1 MVALKRFES
10 LNTSF
15 VNLAALLRYLREQS
29 FFGSIHLAANQ
40 YEAEIFLN
48 GATAPVVFELDQA
61 GVATEVA
68 GAIERVLVH
77 GREPGGIVTVYEGKT
92 VPAPL
97 PAPLIQSESEPSFAD
112 QIPVSE
118 PEPIEQIDWQALLSS
133 GGEIV
138 AAVERA
144 VNSVEA
150 DFASHFRIAAIAVGD
165 DYPFMDPTI
174 GEFRYESGVVTLAR
188 RPTPNVFVSGVS
200 DCLRRIINKLA
211 IDKDGQRLRER
222 VAVELAVAA
231 RMKPNGLGQFKAQ
244 LDRIAGTRVL

>member
-1 MVALKRFES
+1 MVALKRFEN

-29 FFGSIHLAANQ
+29 FAGSIHLAANQ

-61 GVATEVA
+61 GVPTEVA

-97 PAPLIQSESEPSFAD
+97 IEAKAEPSLTD
-112 QIPVSE
+112 QIPLSE
-118 PEPIEQIDWQALLSS
+118 PESIEQTDWQALLNMS
-133 GGEIV
+133 GDVV

-144 VNSVEA
+144 VNSVGA
-150 DFASHFRIAAIAVGD
+150 DFASHFRSASIAVGD

-174 GEFRYESGVVTLAR
+174 GEFRYEKGVVRLTR
-188 RPTPNVFVSGVS
+188 RPTPNAFVSGVS

-231 RMKPNGLGQFKAQ
+231 RMRPNALGEFKAQ

>member
-1 MVALKRFES
+1 MVALKRFEN

-29 FFGSIHLAANQ
+29 FSGSIHLAAKQ

-48 GATAPVVFELDQA
+48 GTNAPVVFELDQA
-61 GVATEVA
+61 GVRAEVA

-77 GREPGGIVTVYEGKT
+77 SREPGGTITVYEGKT

-97 PAPLIQSESEPSFAD
+97 IDADAEPSLVD
-112 QIPVSE
+112 QMPESE
-118 PEPIEQIDWQALLSS
+118 PEPNEHLDWQALLQV
-133 GGEIV
+133 GADVV

-144 VNSVEA
+144 VNSVGA
-150 DFASHFRIAAIAVGD
+150 DFASNFRIAAIAVGD

-174 GEFRYESGVVTLAR
+174 GEFQYGNGVVTLAR
-188 RPTPNVFVSGVS
+188 RPTPKAFVSGLS
-200 DCLRRIINKLA
+200 DCLRRIVNKLA

-231 RMKPNGLGQFKAQ
+231 RMRRNGMGQFKTQ